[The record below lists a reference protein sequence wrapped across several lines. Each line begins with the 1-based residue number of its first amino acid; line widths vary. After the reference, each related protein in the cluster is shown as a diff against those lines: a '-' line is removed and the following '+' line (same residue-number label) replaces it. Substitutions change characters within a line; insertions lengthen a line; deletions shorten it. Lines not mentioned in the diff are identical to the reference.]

1 MSQVQR
7 NNRYLRNLSYLLQAL
22 MMIMNDDDDDDD
34 VFCVPGIMV
43 VLIIVVNILAT
54 AFGAPA

>member
-1 MSQVQR
+1 
-7 NNRYLRNLSYLLQAL
+7 
-22 MMIMNDDDDDDD
+22 MNDDDDDDD

-54 AFGAPA
+54 AFGAPAWSWGSNYTHPSDNTVSVLTHLL